1 MRTRQKGFSLV
12 ELLIAMAIVLIIS
25 AIAVPNLLTAR
36 MAANEASAVSSL
48 RTING
53 SAVTYSLTYP
63 DSGFPPS
70 LAVMGGAQPCTATP
84 ESACLLDETL
94 ASGLKSGYSF
104 VWSSDG
110 NTPSVEYT
118 ITANPVAVGSTGL
131 GAYCSDQSDTIFNA
145 PSGSGCTSASAILQ

>member
-25 AIAVPNLLTAR
+25 AIAVPNLLSAK

-63 DSGFPPS
+63 DSGFPTS
-70 LAVMGGAQPCTATP
+70 LAQMGGAQPCTATP

-94 ASGLKSGYSF
+94 ANGSKSGYNF
-104 VWSSDG
+104 TWTGDG
-110 NTPSVEYT
+110 NTPSVGYA
-118 ITANPVAVGSTGL
+118 ITATPVAVGSSGL
-131 GAYCSDQSDTIFNA
+131 SAYCSDQSDTIYNA
-145 PSGSGCTSASAILQ
+145 PSGTGCTSSSAILQ